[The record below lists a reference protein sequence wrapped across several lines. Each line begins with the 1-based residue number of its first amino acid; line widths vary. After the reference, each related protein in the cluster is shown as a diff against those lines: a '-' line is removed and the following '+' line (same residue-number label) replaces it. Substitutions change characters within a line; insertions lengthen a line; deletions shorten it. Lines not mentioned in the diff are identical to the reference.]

1 MGASP
6 TPTHSSVRNSKEVMF
21 ASSSHSPGK
30 LTPRQ
35 SKEATHSNISMPFNS
50 RISREKMGERR
61 MSRVRKS
68 KAEKP
73 PPPTPEQETAAV
85 KIQGLYRSKTAK
97 GVLNDKKTAKVKAE
111 EEAEER
117 WTNAHIFI
125 REAAA
130 SATLTM
136 AVVEE
141 IAAATMHRE
150 AARIQSVYRGKSTR
164 REQEQRRRKEQQ
176 EQEEAQQEEL
186 ALVETEFTL
195 EEAEATKLALTSKL
209 EAEHILLPAEIEQ
222 LEKLASLVAHKSAN
236 SLLAKVEDGQLL
248 DPGEAETLREA
259 TFTLAST
266 TAARIASKLANGR
279 MLDADELEALKT
291 SAKTVAC
298 LKAEKL
304 AAKLADGHILSDDE
318 LADLKDATLGAAR
331 WIPTPPVTAR
341 SSTTGRSNL
350 HVSDPSPRAL
360 TSRPVRQARSTKG
373 LAAGWSPRAAAHVLA
388 REAQSR
394 ALFERFHLVSESELT
409 ASQAA
414 MCATQSRA
422 SRIAKRTA
430 MMSPIT
436 LPPLRTSPRTRKE
449 RPPLLEQP
457 DFYFLELHQ
466 RNEAE
471 LIRLQE
477 KLDVEGATKRSDR
490 EDLLGARITYR
501 QKRMQRLEAQR
512 ERERQK
518 QLEAQAE
525 LEYQARARIRFMQ
538 GPQASPIKAK
548 DRNVRREAREDLVAL
563 ENVMKEQ
570 AITRGEE
577 AQRAQKWLDKELNA
591 LEEASGV
598 DINGDGKIGDGQGA
612 IV

>member
-1 MGASP
+1 MGASS

-176 EQEEAQQEEL
+176 EQEEAQREEL
-186 ALVETEFTL
+186 ALVQTEFTL
-195 EEAEATKLALTSKL
+195 EKREATKLALTPSSRQNTYFC
-209 EAEHILLPAEIEQ
+209 Q
-222 LEKLASLVAHKSAN
+222 LKSSSWRSCKPCCAQVQN
-236 SLLAKVEDGQLL
+236 SLFAKVEDGQLL

-298 LKAEKL
+298 LKAEN
-304 AAKLADGHILSDDE
+304 
-318 LADLKDATLGAAR
+318 
-331 WIPTPPVTAR
+331 WPQ
-341 SSTTGRSNL
+341 SS
-350 HVSDPSPRAL
+350 
-360 TSRPVRQARSTKG
+360 
-373 LAAGWSPRAAAHVLA
+373 
-388 REAQSR
+388 
-394 ALFERFHLVSESELT
+394 
-409 ASQAA
+409 
-414 MCATQSRA
+414 
-422 SRIAKRTA
+422 RTA
-430 MMSPIT
+430 
-436 LPPLRTSPRTRKE
+436 
-449 RPPLLEQP
+449 
-457 DFYFLELHQ
+457 
-466 RNEAE
+466 
-471 LIRLQE
+471 
-477 KLDVEGATKRSDR
+477 
-490 EDLLGARITYR
+490 TYY
-501 QKRMQRLEAQR
+501 RMT
-512 ERERQK
+512 
-518 QLEAQAE
+518 
-525 LEYQARARIRFMQ
+525 
-538 GPQASPIKAK
+538 
-548 DRNVRREAREDLVAL
+548 N
-563 ENVMKEQ
+563 
-570 AITRGEE
+570 
-577 AQRAQKWLDKELNA
+577 
-591 LEEASGV
+591 
-598 DINGDGKIGDGQGA
+598 
-612 IV
+612 